1 MLPLWFCLLKSK
13 QPVLDCKCL
22 RYFGAVAE
30 DKAERVLADVEHQ
43 FMQGLRRKDGR
54 TVGLGL

>member
-1 MLPLWFCLLKSK
+1 MLPSWFCLSKSR
-13 QPVLDCKCL
+13 QPVLGSTCL
-22 RYFGAVAE
+22 TYFGAVAE